1 MACGPLQAQSPPTAG
16 GYQWQLPTGFPE
28 PKVPADNPMS
38 VEKVALGR
46 HLFYDRRLSI
56 DQTFSCATC
65 HQQARAFAD
74 DKARGVGVTGEI
86 HPRGPMSL
94 TNIGYNP
101 VFTWANPTVRRLEIQ
116 ALVPMFGENP
126 IELGMSG
133 KETLLFDR
141 LRAEPRYRDLFP
153 AAFPGDADPFSLSN
167 LTKAI
172 ASFER
177 TLISGRS
184 PYDRYRSGEDPRA
197 LSAAARRGETLF
209 FSETTECFHCHGGF
223 NFTQT
228 VDYAGKGFAEIEF
241 HNNGLYNIDGKGGYP
256 APNTGVHEITDDPDD
271 MGRFKAPTLRNIA
284 LTAPYMHDGSLKTLD
299 DVIAHYAA
307 GGRTLTTGP
316 YKGIGATS
324 PLKSS
329 FVNGFRLTPRQRKD
343 LVAFLESLTDTT
355 FTKDPSLSDPWR
367 TVLAPSGQ

>member
-1 MACGPLQAQSPPTAG
+1 
-16 GYQWQLPTGFPE
+16 
-28 PKVPADNPMS
+28 
-38 VEKVALGR
+38 
-46 HLFYDRRLSI
+46 
-56 DQTFSCATC
+56 
-65 HQQARAFAD
+65 
-74 DKARGVGVTGEI
+74 
-86 HPRGPMSL
+86 MSL

-316 YKGIGATS
+316 DKGIGATS